1 MPNRKKLVAGNW
13 KMNGLRADG
22 VALAGEL
29 ARRARAVAGGEGLRC
44 DLVICPPATLL
55 APVHDAIAGSAVGL
69 GAQDCHP
76 APKGAFTGDLSA
88 EMLADAGCS
97 HVILGHSER
106 RQGHG
111 ETDADIRAKVAAAR
125 RAGLVTIL
133 CVGET
138 QAQRQ
143 AGEAIA
149 VVSSQLAGSIPEG
162 LERDRL
168 IVAYEPI
175 WAIGTGLSATL
186 DDIAAMHAAIRAD
199 LAPDARILYGGS
211 VNPGNAA
218 AILALADVDGALVGG
233 ASLDADSFWAIA
245 RSCG

>member
-1 MPNRKKLVAGNW
+1 
-13 KMNGLRADG
+13 
-22 VALAGEL
+22 
-29 ARRARAVAGGEGLRC
+29 
-44 DLVICPPATLL
+44 
-55 APVHDAIAGSAVGL
+55 
-69 GAQDCHP
+69 
-76 APKGAFTGDLSA
+76 
-88 EMLADAGCS
+88 MLADAGCS

-175 WAIGTGLSATL
+175 WAIGTRLSATL